1 MKSSCNSWKK
11 EPIRIEMSKI
21 HFLIQHFFFSLKWF
35 HILDFFSSWLLEI
48 KPSGLSKESYK
59 TSEQKNEIEY
69 KKSDASLLVY

>member
-35 HILDFFSSWLLEI
+35 HILDFFSSWLLEV
-48 KPSGLSKESYK
+48 KTSGLSKETYK
-59 TSEQKNEIEY
+59 TSQLKIEY
-69 KKSDASLLVY
+69 ENTDASLLVY